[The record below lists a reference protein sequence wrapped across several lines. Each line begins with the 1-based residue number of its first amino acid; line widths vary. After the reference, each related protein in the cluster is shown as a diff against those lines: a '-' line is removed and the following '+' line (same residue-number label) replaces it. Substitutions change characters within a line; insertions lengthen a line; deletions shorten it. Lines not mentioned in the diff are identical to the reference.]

1 MPPSLVSMWM
11 LDVFCC
17 ALGCVTLLWLINNR
31 EAKSEATR
39 AAAALTSLDSTRQ
52 NLAAAQA
59 DLEATK
65 QQLNATIDELRG
77 RLVATTI
84 ERDETAKMLA
94 ATKESL
100 TVAANRSNLLDDEL
114 SKKKKESAELAAKL
128 ATVTASAGEIAALL
142 RRTEQDRD
150 AVMAKAKANE
160 RQLTDLD
167 ARLAVALRERD
178 NAKDSMAAMR
188 KSGDELSQA
197 QAAIKDLT
205 RKLDDANANLIDL
218 QGDKKK
224 LADKFDKLR
233 MESESKFAGIA
244 MTGKRVVFLVDISGS
259 MKLTDEK
266 TPNPAKWPI
275 VRETIA
281 KVMRSIPDLERFQ
294 VITFSREATTLLPGG
309 LQDYRGEE
317 SIRQVTEAL
326 ARIEPVGDTNLYSGL
341 DTAFKLRPAGLDT
354 IYFFSDGVPT
364 SGPGLTVEQAKLPD
378 FQRSELLGRHIRDS
392 LARDWNFTTG
402 SGQRVRINTIGFFYE
417 SPEVGAFLWALAREN
432 DGSFVGMSRP

>member
-1 MPPSLVSMWM
+1 MWM

-31 EAKSEATR
+31 EAKSEASR
-39 AAAALTSLDSTRQ
+39 AATALTSLDSTRQ

-65 QQLNATIDELRG
+65 KQLNATIDELRG

-94 ATKESL
+94 ATRESL
-100 TVAANRSNLLDDEL
+100 TVAATRSNLLDDEL
-114 SKKKKESAELAAKL
+114 SRKTKESAELAAKL
-128 ATVTASAGEIAALL
+128 ATVSKSADETAALL

-150 AVMAKAKANE
+150 AVLAKTKANE

-167 ARLAVALRERD
+167 AKLALALRERD

-294 VITFSREATTLLPGG
+294 VITFSRDATALLPGG

-341 DTAFKLRPAGLDT
+341 DAAFKLRPAGLDT
-354 IYFFSDGVPT
+354 IYFFSDGLPT
-364 SGPGLTVEQAKLPD
+364 SGPGLTVDQAKLPD
-378 FQRSELLGRHIRDS
+378 FQRSELLGKHIRDS
-392 LARDWNFTTG
+392 LARDWNFSTG